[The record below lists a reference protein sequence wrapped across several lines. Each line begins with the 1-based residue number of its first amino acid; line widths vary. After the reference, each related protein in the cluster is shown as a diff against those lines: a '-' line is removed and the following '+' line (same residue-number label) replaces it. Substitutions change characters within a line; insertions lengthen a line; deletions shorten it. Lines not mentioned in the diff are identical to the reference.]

1 MTRNFWF
8 PDARPHVLSAADAC
22 LQDLADLQQAIA
34 ELGIVRSAQHEDRFQ
49 AFTGSLD
56 RHEVLVCW
64 NRANDRLDVAC
75 ATVEV
80 RAERL
85 ARALG
90 ALLPQSKPRL
100 H

>member
-8 PDARPHVLSAADAC
+8 PDARPHVLTTADAC
-22 LQDLADLQQAIA
+22 LQDLTDLQQAIA
-34 ELGIVRSAQHEDRFQ
+34 ELGTVRLAQHEDRFQ

-56 RHEVLVCW
+56 RHEVLARW
-64 NRANDRLDVAC
+64 NRANDRLDDAC
-75 ATVEV
+75 AAVEV

-90 ALLPQSKPRL
+90 ALLPRSKPSL